1 MKNNRIFRFRVWDKS
16 NKQFC
21 ASIRSPLCLMDFTS
35 NIYGDLMPCSP
46 YNPDECVI
54 QQCLGIRDKNNQE
67 IYEGDIV
74 KIKETT
80 GFILWD
86 NNRVGFVLSRIDGQS
101 SQVFL
106 SSLLCGNS
114 IPVVVEVIGNV
125 FENSNL
131 IK

>member
-1 MKNNRIFRFRVWDKS
+1 
-16 NKQFC
+16 
-21 ASIRSPLCLMDFTS
+21 MDFTS